1 MPRQILL
8 NAFSMNCIA
17 HQSMGLWR
25 HPRDRSRE
33 YTSAKHWQDLAR
45 TLERGLFDG
54 IFLADVSGVYDVYRG
69 SPDAAL
75 RAATQ
80 IPANDPFSIIPSMS
94 AVTEHLG
101 FGVTGSIPYEPPYSF
116 ARRISTLD
124 HLTDGRIAWNV
135 VTGYLDSAAR
145 GVGEIAQT
153 SHDTRYDI
161 AAEYM
166 EVVYK
171 LWEGSWEDGAVLYD
185 KEAGVFA
192 DPAMIHKITHEGEYF
207 KLNAI
212 HLCEPSPQ
220 RSPVIFQAGSSP
232 KGQAFAANHAECMFI
247 GATEHEPT
255 AALVSSL
262 REQAVGM
269 GRRAEDLKIFAMM
282 SVVVDETDAA
292 ALAKFEDFKSYG
304 LLEGSLA
311 LASGWRG
318 VDLSQFDLDEAPGN
332 VRGNA
337 IQGSGTSS
345 RRPTVRQLGNALTVG
360 GGANVIVGSPTTVA
374 DELQAW
380 MEATDIDGF
389 NLAYTVLPECYEEFV
404 DMVVPELQARGIYKT
419 AYQAG
424 TMRRK
429 LFGEGDRL
437 PSSHPADAFRPS

>member
-232 KGQAFAANHAECMFI
+232 KGQAFAATHAECMFI

-292 ALAKFEDFKSYG
+292 ALAKFECPPSSPPWPYRIND
-304 LLEGSLA
+304 
-311 LASGWRG
+311 
-318 VDLSQFDLDEAPGN
+318 N
-332 VRGNA
+332 VA
-337 IQGSGTSS
+337 
-345 RRPTVRQLGNALTVG
+345 G
-360 GGANVIVGSPTTVA
+360 GGHR
-374 DELQAW
+374 AW
-380 MEATDIDGF
+380 
-389 NLAYTVLPECYEEFV
+389 
-404 DMVVPELQARGIYKT
+404 
-419 AYQAG
+419 
-424 TMRRK
+424 
-429 LFGEGDRL
+429 RL
-437 PSSHPADAFRPS
+437 